1 VCGLFAQLFG
11 LGFGSGS
18 LVFGLG
24 LNLGLNLALEGSF
37 WLSGFAT
44 GHHHHQ
50 SSDGRDSDSTL
61 ERISSLASLFNSVQR
76 STLIE
81 DMKLINF
88 M

>member
-1 VCGLFAQLFG
+1 VCGLFARLFG

-44 GHHHHQ
+44 GHHHQ

-61 ERISSLASLFNSVQR
+61 ERISSLLGSLIPFNVQR
-76 STLIE
+76 S
-81 DMKLINF
+81 
-88 M
+88 